1 MTDLALTEPTED
13 QGEGQRSLTDSLARV
28 RRRTQIVVTERWLVI
43 AGGVLIPL
51 GIVLVLLGW
60 YGASHTT
67 RLFEEIPYLISG
79 GLFGLVL
86 VVVGGACY
94 FGYWLARLLSNER
107 EMLGALLRIE
117 EKLDA
122 GALPVSGNAVAV
134 AAPAET
140 LVATKTG
147 TMYHRPDCSVVR
159 GRSDGDLR
167 LVNAGENGLS
177 ACQICA
183 PD

>member
-1 MTDLALTEPTED
+1 MTEVVDSPDLPAAPVTET
-13 QGEGQRSLTDSLARV
+13 GEPAADDRSLTDSLARV
-28 RRRTQIVVTERWLVI
+28 RRRAQIVVTERWLVI
-43 AGGVLIPL
+43 AGGILIPL

-94 FGYWLARLLSNER
+94 FGYWLARLLNNER

-117 EKLDA
+117 EQ
-122 GALPVSGNAVAV
+122 
-134 AAPAET
+134 
-140 LVATKTG
+140 
-147 TMYHRPDCSVVR
+147 
-159 GRSDGDLR
+159 
-167 LVNAGENGLS
+167 LS
-177 ACQICA
+177 AGPLA
-183 PD
+183 VSNSNNGHVADA